1 VRDIVVH
8 SPGYR
13 TWHGSV
19 RYAAQLA
26 VSMHA
31 TLTGLFIAPRS
42 GTVPGPA
49 QLAAEMA
56 AYAQDDLHQAML
68 AGRDFAAWA
77 GQLGV
82 TDTYWQ
88 VAIGQAPDALAT
100 IGDWHDLL
108 VLQGNASPGF
118 PDERLVA
125 EALLSGATCIA
136 VPDANHAPGP
146 VVHAMVAWNG
156 STSSSRALHAALP
169 LLRGAKVVSLLQ
181 QAAVRDGGRLPDA
194 LAHLRA
200 HGVPVAAVET
210 VTGTDEDASDQ
221 VLAYAS
227 DTRADLIVMG
237 ASGRPRPGERPLGS
251 TTGAVLARSRL
262 PVLLKH

>member
-1 VRDIVVH
+1 MRDIVVH

-26 VSMHA
+26 ASMRA
-31 TLTGLFIAPRS
+31 TLTGLFIAPR
-42 GTVPGPA
+42 GGATPGPA
-49 QLAAEMA
+49 KLAAEMA
-56 AYAQDDLHQAML
+56 AYAQDELHQAML

-77 GQLGV
+77 SQLGV
-82 TDTYWQ
+82 TDTCWQ
-88 VAIGQAPDALAT
+88 VAIGQASDALAT

-118 PDERLVA
+118 RYERLVG
-125 EALLSGATCIA
+125 EAVRSGAPCIV
-136 VPDANHAPGP
+136 VPEANHAPGP
-146 VVHAMVAWNG
+146 VMHAMVAWNG
-156 STSSSRALHAALP
+156 SAASSRALHAALP

-181 QAAVRDGGRLPDA
+181 QGAVHDGGGMPDA

-200 HGVPVAAVET
+200 HGVPVAAIET
-210 VTGTDEDASDQ
+210 VAGTDEDASDQ

-237 ASGRPRPGERPLGS
+237 ASGRRRPGERPLGS
-251 TTGAVLARSRL
+251 TTSAVLARSRL